1 MLITRAATFDAIHRA
16 FRWNLPE
23 RYNIARDVCDRH
35 AAGPERTALV
45 HERGDGT
52 VARYTFRQ
60 VQRLANRC
68 ANALRHLG
76 LAQGDRVMIYLGQ
89 DPATAIAHVGCWKA
103 GLISVPTSLLFGT
116 DALDYR
122 LRDSGAKVLITDT
135 AHWPTVA
142 AVREHAPELRHVMLI
157 DGRADAA
164 LDFWAELERAAD
176 AFETLALTPD
186 TPAFINYTSGTTG
199 QPKGTLQG
207 HRSMLGHMPGLEL
220 VYDFLPQPGDV
231 MWSPADWSWLAGL
244 MDVLMPAWF
253 CGLPVLT
260 YRNTSFDPEE
270 AFHLVGKHHVRVSL
284 LTPTMLRRMSV
295 VADPVRRHGVALRSV
310 ISGGE
315 SVGKETLEWAR
326 GALGIEVN
334 EVFGQTECN
343 IVLGNCAQVLVPKP
357 GSLGKALPGHIA
369 AIVDDAGEPL
379 PAGTVGNIAFRR
391 PDPVMLLEYWRKPE
405 ATRDKFAG
413 DWLLTGDLGLED
425 DDGYFWY
432 FSRAD
437 DVITSAVY
445 RIGPGEVEDALNGH
459 PAVAM
464 SAVIGVPD
472 PMKTE
477 AICAFVLLRPG
488 HDASEE
494 LAENI
499 RESVR
504 TRLAHH
510 ECPRDV
516 VFVDALPLT
525 ATGKIMRR
533 ELRRRAAAAP
543 PAPPR

>member
-1 MLITRAATFDAIHRA
+1 MLITRAATFDEIHRA
-16 FRWNLPE
+16 FRWKLPE

-35 AAGPERTALV
+35 AAGPERTALI
-45 HERGDGT
+45 HERADGS
-52 VARYTFRQ
+52 VARYSFQQ
-60 VQRLANRC
+60 VQRLANQC
-68 ANALRHLG
+68 ANTLRHLG
-76 LAQGDRVMIYLGQ
+76 LVPGDRVLIYLGQ
-89 DPATAIAHVGCWKA
+89 DPATAIAHVACWKA

-116 DALDYR
+116 DALAYR
-122 LRDSGAKVLITDT
+122 LRDSGAKLLITDA

-142 AVREHAPELRHVMLI
+142 AVREQAPELAHAMLV
-157 DGRADAA
+157 DGRADGA
-164 LDFWAELERAAD
+164 LDFRAERARASES
-176 AFETLALTPD
+176 FETLSLTPD

-270 AFHLVGKHHVRVSL
+270 AFRLMGRHRVRIGL
-284 LTPTMLRRMSV
+284 LTPTMLRRLSV
-295 VADPVRRHGVALRSV
+295 VPDPVRRHGVSLRSV

-315 SVGKETLEWAR
+315 SVGRETLEWAR

-343 IVLGNCAQVLVPKP
+343 IVLGNCAQVLEPRP
-357 GSLGKALPGHIA
+357 GSLGKALPGHVA
-369 AIVDDAGEPL
+369 AIVDEAGNPL
-379 PAGTVGNIAFRR
+379 PAGTVGQIAFRR
-391 PDPVMLLEYWRKPE
+391 PDPVMLLEYWNKPE
-405 ATRDKFAG
+405 ATRAKFAG
-413 DWLLTGDLGLED
+413 DWLLTGDLGRCDE
-425 DDGYFWY
+425 DGYYWY
-432 FSRAD
+432 MSRAD
-437 DVITSAVY
+437 DVITSAGY
-445 RIGPGEVEDALNGH
+445 RIGPGEIEDALNGH

-472 PMKTE
+472 PVKTE
-477 AICAFVLLRPG
+477 AIRAFALLRPG
-488 HDASEE
+488 HAGSPE
-494 LAENI
+494 LAERI

-504 TRLAHH
+504 TRLARH

-516 VFVDALPLT
+516 LFVESLPLT

-533 ELRRRAAAAP
+533 ELRKLGVDGT
-543 PAPPR
+543 